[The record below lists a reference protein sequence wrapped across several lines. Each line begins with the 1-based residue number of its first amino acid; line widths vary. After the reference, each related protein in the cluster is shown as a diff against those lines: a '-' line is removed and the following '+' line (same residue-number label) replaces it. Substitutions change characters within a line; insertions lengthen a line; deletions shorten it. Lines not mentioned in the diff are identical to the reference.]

1 MNQYGN
7 DYQVILKHNWLI
19 EHPDQHD
26 TAINSPI
33 KFMTGLVLSYFLGK
47 TLLNALEHVA
57 HVGDMQWVC
66 CVTAANKSLKKE
78 F

>member
-1 MNQYGN
+1 
-7 DYQVILKHNWLI
+7 
-19 EHPDQHD
+19 
-26 TAINSPI
+26 
-33 KFMTGLVLSYFLGK
+33 MTGLVLSYFLGK

-57 HVGDMQWVC
+57 HVGDTQWVC